1 MEPLWKRFAMQWRSQ
16 TWLLLSVLTIA
27 LLLLAF
33 GILAQEVSEKEPLAF
48 DQNIMLAL
56 RNYLG
61 VHYPT
66 DVRLGH
72 GLLGTDDMAPAGR
85 SGRTARAFMTAV
97 QVGCPAVE
105 ALGLALRY
113 RREPGPY
120 PCDK

>member
-72 GLLGTDDMAPAGR
+72 GLLGTLTNAH
-85 SGRTARAFMTAV
+85 
-97 QVGCPAVE
+97 VG
-105 ALGLALRY
+105 ALLVAADPYFRQTVLR
-113 RREPGPY
+113 
-120 PCDK
+120 